1 MSDEIARLVADVF
14 ELAGLLRRSGE
25 VVAAREG
32 HTQAR
37 WQLLSVVSDRALT
50 VPQAARRLGVT
61 RQGVQRVANDL
72 VVCGLA
78 ELRHNPDHRTSPL
91 LVLTENG
98 RRVLQAITE
107 RAIVVN
113 NRLADAVDPAAL
125 QATRD
130 SLRRMIVALKA
141 ETSLKSMSSLGRSA
155 SASANASPDRVV
167 SALTHALAMFPG
179 PLCRCT
185 RRRTTTATGQ
195 M

>member
-1 MSDEIARLVADVF
+1 MLPVRGCSE
-14 ELAGLLRRSGE
+14 
-25 VVAAREG
+25 
-32 HTQAR
+32 
-37 WQLLSVVSDRALT
+37 W
-50 VPQAARRLGVT
+50 P
-61 RQGVQRVANDL
+61 NDL

-141 ETSLKSMSSLGRSA
+141 ER
-155 SASANASPDRVV
+155 P
-167 SALTHALAMFPG
+167 
-179 PLCRCT
+179 
-185 RRRTTTATGQ
+185 
-195 M
+195 

>member
-1 MSDEIARLVADVF
+1 MQAEVGAGAVLEVHDVAEHTGSPGCRGELSERRLT
-14 ELAGLLRRSGE
+14 
-25 VVAAREG
+25 REG

-141 ETSLKSMSSLGRSA
+141 ER
-155 SASANASPDRVV
+155 P
-167 SALTHALAMFPG
+167 
-179 PLCRCT
+179 
-185 RRRTTTATGQ
+185 
-195 M
+195 